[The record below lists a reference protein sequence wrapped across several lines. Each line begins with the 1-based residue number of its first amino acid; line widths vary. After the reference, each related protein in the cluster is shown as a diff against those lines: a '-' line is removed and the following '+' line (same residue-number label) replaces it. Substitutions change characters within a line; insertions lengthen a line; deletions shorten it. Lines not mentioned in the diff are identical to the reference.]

1 MSSLGPHERFE
12 QLHIDVAR
20 NATDDFNPFHDP
32 RRWSRIVGNPFG
44 GPIVLGF
51 QVELLMADR
60 IARRRREEGLEP
72 LPDSLGLHFINYE
85 LNFAGALRPG
95 EAFTVD
101 VRKTCDQTGRD
112 RGLSSRAAVRRVD
125 GGLVAVGTQSDT
137 ASPRFLSDARVSGL
151 PVLDTLPDRFPVP
164 GSPYFLKRK
173 FMTTSNGK
181 NFALAALTD
190 AYDYFDEL
198 SERVSF
204 PPIFPVAL
212 VSSALLEKAW
222 RERYDFTA
230 NPLVYTTHQIS
241 IDRRLQRQLRTND
254 RLHIL
259 VEGPVEAAGAAG
271 LGRVTVAQ
279 ILHRCFGLVHGQQIL
294 FRANIWMAPLS
305 AMVKGGDW

>member
-1 MSSLGPHERFE
+1 MSSLGPHQRFE

-32 RRWSRIVGNPFG
+32 RRWSRIARNPFG

-51 QVELLMADR
+51 QVELLTADR
-60 IARRRREEGLEP
+60 IARRRREEDLET
-72 LPDSLGLHFINYE
+72 LADSLGLHFINYE
-85 LNFAGALRPG
+85 FSFAGALRPG
-95 EAFTVD
+95 EAFTIEVK
-101 VRKTCDQTGRD
+101 RTCNQTHREG
-112 RGLSSRAAVRRVD
+112 GLSSRAAVRRVD
-125 GGLVAVGTQSDT
+125 GGLVSVGTQSET
-137 ASPRFLSDARVSGL
+137 AAPRFLSDACLAGL
-151 PVLDTLPDRFPVP
+151 PALDPLPDRFPVP
-164 GSPYFLKRK
+164 GSRYFLKRK

-181 NFALAALTD
+181 NFVLAALAD
-190 AYDYFDEL
+190 PYDYFDEL
-198 SERVSF
+198 TERVSF

-259 VEGPVEAAGAAG
+259 VEGPVEAGGAAG

-279 ILHRCFGLVHGQQIL
+279 TLYRCFGLVHGQNIL
-294 FRANIWMAPLS
+294 FRANIWMTPLS
-305 AMVKGGDW
+305 AMVRGD